1 MTQPT
6 ARERVE
12 SMIRTNRSST
22 TVWSAPE
29 VKYALDAYRDDIA
42 IDIGRDV
49 LRDGLQPFLVRLVGE
64 PNAKRLLDE
73 HRAAVLDE
81 AADVAERLMDELYG
95 PDCAYAIGG
104 RDVATK
110 LRRMAEEARS

>member
-12 SMIRTNRSST
+12 SMIRTNRNSA

-29 VKYALDAYRDDIA
+29 VQYALDAYRDDIA
-42 IDIGRDV
+42 IDIGRHA
-49 LRDGLQPFLVRLVGE
+49 LRAGLQPHLTRLVGE

-73 HRAAVLDE
+73 HRAAALRE
-81 AADVAERLMDELYG
+81 AADWLHSIGERE
-95 PDCAYAIGG
+95 AAHQ
-104 RDVATK
+104 